1 MIHMSYIFNTYTPCG
16 ILVYGKW
23 AEVVEESTKI
33 NDVTCPKCI
42 EVTK

>member
-16 ILVYGKW
+16 IRVYGKSV
-23 AEVVEESTKI
+23 AVVEETTDR
-33 NDVTCPKCI
+33 NTVTCLECL